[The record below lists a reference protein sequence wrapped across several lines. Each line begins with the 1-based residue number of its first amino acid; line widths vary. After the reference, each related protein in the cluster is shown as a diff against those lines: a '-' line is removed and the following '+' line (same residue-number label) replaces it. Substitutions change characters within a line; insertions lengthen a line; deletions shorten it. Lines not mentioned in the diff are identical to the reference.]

1 MSALARRPTHLTMQ
15 LPALPALSR
24 ATRRGVGRR
33 HGQPLLQVGL
43 DDGLILE
50 VIANIALNT
59 LTNYTNHIAD
69 TTVDFRGRRLISIG
83 I

>member
-1 MSALARRPTHLTMQ
+1 MSFYQTLQHATAAERR
-15 LPALPALSR
+15 A
-24 ATRRGVGRR
+24 
-33 HGQPLLQVGL
+33 GL

-69 TTVDFRGRRLISIG
+69 TTVDFPVVAV
-83 I
+83 